1 MSVVVETW
9 HRGHPSHA
17 SSSLSRVPP
26 APESN
31 EVIFWLLPLLPGV
44 ASDPPGPSDHFSPIC
59 LPSSFVV
66 PFCSFLPLTRP
77 HVCNE
82 HVVRLPTLTDSPRGP
97 GSGSQPHTNIPFLC
111 PSHWLKNISVL
122 PHSSSTTS
130 HHRSLPPLLGM
141 QVLREFSLPVFK
153 DHLPSVQPVLH
164 DRGQQSSSIARSK
177 SNVLKKHISLA
188 LSAL

>member
-17 SSSLSRVPP
+17 SLSLSRVPP

-31 EVIFWLLPLLPGV
+31 EVIFWLLPLLPGL
-44 ASDPPGPSDHFSPIC
+44 APDPPGPSDHFSPIC
-59 LPSSFVV
+59 LPSSSVV

-97 GSGSQPHTNIPFLC
+97 GSVSQPHTNIPFLC
-111 PSHWLKNISVL
+111 PSHWLKNIS
-122 PHSSSTTS
+122 SSSS
-130 HHRSLPPLLGM
+130 
-141 QVLREFSLPVFK
+141 
-153 DHLPSVQPVLH
+153 DLPSLFKHNQPP
-164 DRGQQSSSIARSK
+164 
-177 SNVLKKHISLA
+177 SLA
-188 LSAL
+188 PIPPWDAGPA